1 MTIYNREDYMT
12 VLPQLEKKVNKISN
26 DFIVSQGRDDT
37 WTWRKWNSGIVEVWG
52 RWSETL
58 TNYSTSNNYHGYTST
73 HSLPFS
79 ILDPVVTYTVR
90 VANGFAIPASAFKYA
105 TYSSINTLQLY
116 ALSNLSG
123 SQSTT
128 WVADI
133 KGRWK

>member
-12 VLPQLEKKVNKISN
+12 VLPQLEKKLSA
-26 DFIVSQGRDDT
+26 DHIVEQGKKGI
-37 WTWRKWNSGIVEVWG
+37 WTYRKWDSGIVEVWG

-58 TNYSTSNNYHGYTST
+58 TNYNTSNNYYGYTST
-73 HSLPFS
+73 HSLPFK

-90 VANGFAIPASAFKYA
+90 VANGFAITASAFKYA